1 MSKGPSWENR
11 AKVKIQKPEAVYA
24 AYNIGADSAAVKAME
39 SAGMS
44 KAEIAGRGIPQHG
57 AQWPDGI
64 DSFEERWPELSLFK
78 KYRAYLGAK
87 WGNKALVIVPV
98 QENQKMPA
106 LMRPFVDMYFV
117 YDADALLVKAN

>member
-1 MSKGPSWENR
+1 
-11 AKVKIQKPEAVYA
+11 
-24 AYNIGADSAAVKAME
+24 
-39 SAGMS
+39 MS
-44 KAEIAGRGIPQHG
+44 KAEIAAVVFRSTERN
-57 AQWPDGI
+57 WPDGI